1 MAPTDYQRIE
11 KAITYM
17 VAQVK
22 EQPRLEAVAAQVHLS
37 PYHFQ
42 RLFSRWVGIT
52 PKRFLQALT
61 LEQSKPLLQQPGSLL
76 EAANASGLSSSS
88 RLYDHYV
95 KLEAVTPGEFQKGGE
110 GLTIDYGVAPTPF
123 GPLFVAGTARGVCQ
137 VAFLDS
143 ATETAAI
150 QALAQ
155 RWPQARIRENSDTAR
170 HLVEAMLHRPFT
182 ADRPLSLLVSGTNFQ
197 VAVWRALLNIPTGQ
211 LTSYAKLAKA
221 IGKPQSTRALA
232 NAVGANPVAFF
243 IPCHRVIRQSGALG
257 GYRWGI
263 QRKQAL
269 QAWECARV
277 ECLKSEDHSS
287 SGDLKY

>member
-22 EQPRLEAVAAQVHLS
+22 EQPRLETVAAQVHLS